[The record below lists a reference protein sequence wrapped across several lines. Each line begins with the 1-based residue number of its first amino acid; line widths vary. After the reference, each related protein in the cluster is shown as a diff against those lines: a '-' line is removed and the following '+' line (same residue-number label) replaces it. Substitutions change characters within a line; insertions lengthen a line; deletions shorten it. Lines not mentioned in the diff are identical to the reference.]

1 LPKIAVNKRLFR
13 KNYMKK
19 PTYDLIIFGATSF
32 VGQILCRYLLA
43 EFGTP
48 THPGARAL
56 RWAIA
61 GRSLEKLTIL
71 RSALGTNA
79 ATLDI
84 IVADAAD
91 DTALRAMC
99 MRTKVVV
106 STVGPYALYG
116 EPLVR
121 ACVATGTD
129 YCDLTGEAQWM
140 RRMIATYEMEAIKS
154 GARIVHTCGFDSIPS
169 DMGVWFLQSQS
180 MLHYGEP
187 CTTIKMRVK
196 AMRGAASGG
205 TVASLINVVRE
216 ASKDANLRR
225 ELANPYS
232 LLVGRLDEKS
242 SMKVRQ
248 TNLKNAAF
256 DNDYKAWS
264 APFIMAA
271 INVRVV
277 LRSHALS
284 QPSQPAVA
292 LKYDE
297 AMLTGRGL
305 KGRSMALAVTAGLG
319 GLLVGAALPP
329 TRWLLEKF
337 VLPAP
342 GEGPSASAQEK
353 GFFDLRFLGTTTDN
367 RTLSIKVTG
376 DRDPGYGSTAKMLG
390 EAAATLALDCNVA
403 GGFWTPS
410 TALGV
415 ALHARLEKHAGLQFK
430 LLEE

>member
-1 LPKIAVNKRLFR
+1 
-13 KNYMKK
+13 MKK
-19 PTYDLIIFGATSF
+19 STYDLIIFGATSF
-32 VGQILCRYLLA
+32 VGQILCRYLMQ

-48 THPGARAL
+48 SHPGARAL

-61 GRSLEKLTIL
+61 GRSVEKLTIL
-71 RSALGTNA
+71 RNELVANA

-91 DTALRAMC
+91 DTAIRAMC
-99 MRTKVVV
+99 TQTKVIV

-140 RRMIATYEMEAIKS
+140 RKMITTYEADAIKS
-154 GARIVHTCGFDSIPS
+154 GARIVHACGFDSIPS

-205 TVASLINVVRE
+205 TVASLVNVVRE
-216 ASKDANLRR
+216 ASKDASLRR

-256 DNDYKAWS
+256 DNDYNAWS

-284 QPSQPAVA
+284 EPVAA

-305 KGRSMALAVTAGLG
+305 KGRSMALTITAGLG

-337 VLPAP
+337 ILPAP
-342 GEGPSASAQEK
+342 GEGPSVSAQER
-353 GFFDLRFLGTTTDN
+353 GFFDLRFVGTTADN
-367 RTLSIKVTG
+367 RTLCIKVTG

-390 EAAATLALDCNVA
+390 EAAATLALDCNVV

-410 TALGV
+410 TALGA
-415 ALHARLEKHAGLQFK
+415 ALHMRLEKHAGLQFT
-430 LLEE
+430 LLED